1 MTLQQAF
8 IYASAS
14 PDKIAEKICLI
25 LDRDYKEKEQEIR
38 IKIDQHEKEI
48 EKLQEQLNRCR
59 AEGIEKH
66 IDEAY
71 RKKEQAKIIIMN
83 ASKTDDPDKFYE
95 FLSASRGR
103 YFGLFNRP

>member
-8 IYASAS
+8 NCASAS
-14 PDKIAEKICLI
+14 PDWIAEKLFLI
-25 LDRDYKEKEQEIR
+25 LDRDYKEKEKEIR
-38 IKIDQHEKEI
+38 IKIDRHEKEI
-48 EKLQEQLNRCR
+48 EKLKEQLNRCR
-59 AEGIEKH
+59 AEGIEKY

-71 RKKEQAKIIIMN
+71 RKKEQAKKIIMN

-103 YFGLFNRP
+103 YFELLNRP